1 MLILVDLLY
10 LIVIER
16 LNCVWKQGM
25 VIDMIEKLTSLD
37 IAISKM
43 KEFMKRL
50 YQKNSLIRF
59 SI

>member
-16 LNCVWKQGM
+16 LNCVGKQGM
-25 VIDMIEKLTSLD
+25 VINMIEKLTSLD
-37 IAISKM
+37 IAISKT

>member
-16 LNCVWKQGM
+16 LNCVGKQGM
-25 VIDMIEKLTSLD
+25 VINMIEKLTSLD
-37 IAISKM
+37 IAISKT

-50 YQKNSLIRF
+50 Y
-59 SI
+59 